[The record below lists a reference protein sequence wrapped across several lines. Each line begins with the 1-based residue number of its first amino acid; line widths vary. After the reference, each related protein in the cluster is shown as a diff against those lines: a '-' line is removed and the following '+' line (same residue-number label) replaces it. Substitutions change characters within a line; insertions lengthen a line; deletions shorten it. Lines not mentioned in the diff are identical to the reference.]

1 MEDWGGILSL
11 WKKKKVLKAK
21 YNVARDGWESKM
33 LTTAIWL
40 NGRASLQL
48 RMLSRKITDFELNRR
63 EDFFF
68 FFFLAGC
75 LDI

>member
-48 RMLSRKITDFELNRR
+48 RMLS
-63 EDFFF
+63 
-68 FFFLAGC
+68 
-75 LDI
+75 